1 MMKGWSAMTES
12 PHTDDV
18 TATDTYRDQIRKRLN
33 DQRDFQ
39 KYLTV
44 WGGVSLLVTII
55 WALTGMGYFWPMWPI
70 LGMGIAAFFQWRVA
84 YGTPPKDI
92 TEQDIDAEIER
103 INQQK

>member
-1 MMKGWSAMTES
+1 MTES
-12 PHTDDV
+12 HHTDDV

-44 WGGVSLLVTII
+44 WGGVSLLVTVI

-70 LGMGIAAFFQWRVA
+70 LGMGIAAFFQWRIA

>member
-1 MMKGWSAMTES
+1 MTES
-12 PHTDDV
+12 HHTDDV

-44 WGGVSLLVTII
+44 WGGVSLLVTVI

-70 LGMGIAAFFQWRVA
+70 LGMGLGAYFQWREA
-84 YGTPPKDI
+84 YGPIEKREI
-92 TEQDIDAEIER
+92 SEADIDAEIER
-103 INQQK
+103 INQHK